1 MIWVWE
7 FNGENMSTLLSSV
20 DVKNGKSLE
29 SKSDAEV
36 IRRILRA
43 LEDLDFGSVEIVVH
57 EGKIVQIDRRQRS
70 RFTQPLPVPSAR

>member
-1 MIWVWE
+1 
-7 FNGENMSTLLSSV
+7 MSALLSSV
-20 DVKNGKSLE
+20 DVKNGKSTE

-43 LEDLDFGSVEIVVH
+43 LENLDFGSVEIVVH

>member
-1 MIWVWE
+1 
-7 FNGENMSTLLSSV
+7 MSTLLSETE
-20 DVKNGKSLE
+20 KNGKSIE

-43 LEDLDFGSVEIVVH
+43 LDGLDFGSVEIVVH

-70 RFTQPLPVPSAR
+70 RFTQPLPVPSSR